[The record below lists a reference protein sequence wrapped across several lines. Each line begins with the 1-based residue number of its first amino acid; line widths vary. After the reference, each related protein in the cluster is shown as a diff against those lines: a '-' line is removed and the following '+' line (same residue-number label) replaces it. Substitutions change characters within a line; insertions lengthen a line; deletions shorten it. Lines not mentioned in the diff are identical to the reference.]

1 MRKTF
6 LIPILFT
13 ALSTGLF
20 KSARAQVYSQ
30 FSFEQ
35 SSILTAD
42 AGVNAT
48 GVSGTATLVAP
59 GSGGTGH
66 GIASNSTSD
75 INLVVPGTEF
85 MKSGLDVSLDFVRA
99 ENTAGFFTLG
109 GMDYGINTG
118 AIYAK
123 FQLNNGGSAQ
133 NISLANFL
141 TVPSDANWH
150 TYRFV
155 YDNVS
160 GKFTAYLDGALKY
173 TNQAGTAGQVLYW
186 VGATNATIGSG
197 TNGNGAHTAVI
208 DNFIAMSP
216 LYVLPVSITA
226 FDAVNENSAAS
237 LNWNAAAA
245 TGDFTIERSTD
256 GANFIAIGSIPA
268 AAADNAA
275 GYHYTDNNPAAINY
289 YRIKAT
295 AADGSIAYSP
305 IVKLSFLATGAT
317 IRCYPNPVVNSATI
331 RLDNTTPETVRLSVS
346 TLDGRLLQSGQLTA
360 NPGQDLALDLTSA
373 PKGILLVSVGTH
385 NHEQTLKIWKQ

>member
-6 LIPILFT
+6 PSLILFT
-13 ALSTGLF
+13 TLSAGLVQ
-20 KSARAQVYSQ
+20 SACAQVYSQ
-30 FSFEQ
+30 FQFEQ

-42 AGVNAT
+42 VGANAT
-48 GVSGTATLVAP
+48 GVSGTASLVSP

-66 GIASNSTSD
+66 GVAPNTTSD
-75 INLVVPGTEF
+75 INLVVPGAEF
-85 MKSGLDVSLDFVRA
+85 MKAGLDVSIDFIRA

-173 TNQAGTAGQVLYW
+173 TNQAGTAGQPLYW
-186 VGATNATIGSG
+186 TGATNATIGSG

-226 FDAVNENSAAS
+226 FGAINENGAAALS
-237 LNWNAAAA
+237 WNANAN
-245 TGDFTIERSTD
+245 GDFTIERSTD

-268 AAADNAA
+268 AAAGNAA
-275 GYHYTDNNPAAINY
+275 EYHYTDNNPAGINY
-289 YRIKAT
+289 YRIKAI
-295 AADGSIAYSP
+295 AADGSITYSP
-305 IVKLSFLATGAT
+305 VVKLTLFATGAT
-317 IRCYPNPVVNSATI
+317 IRCYPNPVVDHATI
-331 RLDNTTPETVRLSVS
+331 RLDNTSPETVRLSVS

-360 NPGQDLALDLTSA
+360 NPGQDLALDLSTA
-373 PKGILLVSVGTH
+373 PRGILLVSIGAN
-385 NHEQTLKIWKQ
+385 NHEQTLKIWKN